1 MEKDSETKTKNVQ
14 LTYLN
19 NFILRLNQKIMN
31 CSKNSIPIVT
41 DVITAICDRK
51 ISLLK
56 VYSYNGLPDD
66 IPLLRA
72 FIWKILLNYLPE
84 DPKKWEETL
93 TEKRA
98 LYFNYKKIIEEKLE
112 SEFKEKNYES
122 KSVLEQIM
130 KDVYRTNPKIS
141 FFYEPTN
148 KNLKNK
154 ISQDDFLEY
163 VETRRNNSYTDIN
176 EIYYNDKENEIHTD
190 VLKRILFIYA
200 FIYPDISYRQ
210 GMNELLAPIFY
221 CFSYDKTYKEE
232 TEENIEADS
241 FWCFNNLMS
250 KVKLSFVSAKNR
262 GLDAKSYIFE
272 KCLEFVDKSIFD
284 HMKKLNIRSEYYCYR
299 WFILL
304 FSQEFEI
311 NEVIKLWDI
320 IFSNDDVY
328 YFAIYLSIGIMLLK
342 KDTILKGEMYDVMQI
357 LQKFDDINVDE
368 LIQIS
373 KQINDK
379 YKYNLDEFILKTKTI
394 KNKII
399 DEK

>member
-1 MEKDSETKTKNVQ
+1 MEKKQETKTKNEQ

-154 ISQDDFLEY
+154 IEQIRKYHF
-163 VETRRNNSYTDIN
+163 
-176 EIYYNDKENEIHTD
+176 
-190 VLKRILFIYA
+190 F
-200 FIYPDISYRQ
+200 
-210 GMNELLAPIFY
+210 MN
-221 CFSYDKTYKEE
+221 
-232 TEENIEADS
+232 
-241 FWCFNNLMS
+241 
-250 KVKLSFVSAKNR
+250 
-262 GLDAKSYIFE
+262 
-272 KCLEFVDKSIFD
+272 
-284 HMKKLNIRSEYYCYR
+284 
-299 WFILL
+299 
-304 FSQEFEI
+304 QQ
-311 NEVIKLWDI
+311 IKI
-320 IFSNDDVY
+320 
-328 YFAIYLSIGIMLLK
+328 
-342 KDTILKGEMYDVMQI
+342 
-357 LQKFDDINVDE
+357 
-368 LIQIS
+368 
-373 KQINDK
+373 
-379 YKYNLDEFILKTKTI
+379 
-394 KNKII
+394 
-399 DEK
+399 